1 MKVVRG
7 TNAAVV
13 PILVPTIA
21 FVTGRIKTKRIIKG
35 TERTTLITEF
45 KTKNTTLFFF
55 IPPSLVRTS
64 KNERISAKNEPIKR
78 VNNSLIEYINR
89 L

>member
-1 MKVVRG
+1 MGKKHPYKKNQR
-7 TNAAVV
+7 TQYQ
-13 PILVPTIA
+13 LV
-21 FVTGRIKTKRIIKG
+21 IKTKRIIKG

-45 KTKNTTLFFF
+45 KTKNTTLFSF